1 MCGICGFTGATEAD
15 LPTLKAMCDVMAHR
29 GPDGEGQYLDDGI
42 ALGHRRL
49 SLIDLEGGNQPMV
62 RATGEHDSAV
72 TSPALM
78 PDGTPCASPE
88 AAAAKGDFAIVF
100 NGEIYNYRDLRAE
113 LEAEGW
119 AFQTSSDT
127 EVLLT
132 GYLAWG
138 EAVLD
143 RLRGMFA
150 FAIWNR
156 KSRELFCARDFFGI
170 KPFYYTVQQGASGPQ
185 LIFASEIKC
194 ILEHPAYQRELNEA
208 ALEQYLCF
216 QFSALDETF
225 FKGIF
230 KLPPAHCMTVR
241 ADGTT
246 EMRRY
251 WRPEYNFDE
260 GRSRE
265 DTVEAIDAAMRE
277 SVRYHNVAD
286 VEVGSFLS
294 SGIDSSYMAAC
305 LAKENP
311 AIKTFT
317 VGFAEYEGE
326 RDEISWARELA
337 DELHIEN
344 SSKHIGEEEYWASLP
359 RVQWHMDEPSADPS
373 AVALYFVDQIAAE
386 QVKAVLSG
394 EGADEFFGGYRIY
407 QTPFA
412 NQKLS
417 WAPKGL
423 LKGASKA
430 ARALGVRGAN
440 YLERASET
448 PEDWYY
454 TNANGVAFSPAERD
468 RLRAGKRTDAG
479 ARVPSPQELI
489 APAYAEVAGLDDTT
503 RMQYVDLFFWLVGDI
518 LLKTDKMSMAH
529 SLESRVPFLDKQ
541 VFDVSATIPTRLKA
555 NGEQTKL
562 TLREAAERAI
572 PKDWAQKE
580 KLGFPVPMVN
590 WLRQDRYY
598 NEIKEW
604 FTGDI
609 ASKFFNTDELVR
621 LLDEHK
627 AGADRSRKIWIVYMF
642 LMWYKIYFVD
652 QKAPEKPAA

>member
-1 MCGICGFTGATEAD
+1 M
-15 LPTLKAMCDVMAHR
+15 
-29 GPDGEGQYLDDGI
+29 
-42 ALGHRRL
+42 
-49 SLIDLEGGNQPMV
+49 
-62 RATGEHDSAV
+62 
-72 TSPALM
+72 
-78 PDGTPCASPE
+78 
-88 AAAAKGDFAIVF
+88 
-100 NGEIYNYRDLRAE
+100 
-113 LEAEGW
+113 
-119 AFQTSSDT
+119 
-127 EVLLT
+127 
-132 GYLAWG
+132 
-138 EAVLD
+138 
-143 RLRGMFA
+143 
-150 FAIWNR
+150 
-156 KSRELFCARDFFGI
+156 
-170 KPFYYTVQQGASGPQ
+170 
-185 LIFASEIKC
+185 
-194 ILEHPAYQRELNEA
+194 
-208 ALEQYLCF
+208 
-216 QFSALDETF
+216 
-225 FKGIF
+225 
-230 KLPPAHCMTVR
+230 
-241 ADGTT
+241 
-246 EMRRY
+246 
-251 WRPEYNFDE
+251 
-260 GRSRE
+260 
-265 DTVEAIDAAMRE
+265 EAIDAAMRE

-454 TNANGVAFSPAERD
+454 TNANGVAFSPAERE

-555 NGEQTKL
+555 NDEQTKL

-609 ASKFFNTDELVR
+609 ARQFFNTDELVR

-652 QKAPEKPAA
+652 QTVPKKPAA